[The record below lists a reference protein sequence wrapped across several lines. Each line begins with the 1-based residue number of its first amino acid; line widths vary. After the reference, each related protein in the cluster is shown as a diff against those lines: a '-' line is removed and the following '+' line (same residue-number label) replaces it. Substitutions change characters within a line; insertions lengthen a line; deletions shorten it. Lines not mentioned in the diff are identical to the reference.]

1 MVTSFITEYDL
12 ISHNITRFPTSS
24 NPHQFITLPYWIA
37 SSETSDKKSFW
48 FNEHTG
54 NRISLFNST
63 DMTLTEYEV
72 PTRDPLNGYLAN
84 ALTLAINPKNNNK
97 IWFTEFNHDK
107 IGVVDH
113 DIPIPFDIHATT
125 AKNDNNDNASKAVV
139 LSQQSNQTQERNAKI
154 KIEITRKA
162 DDSKG
167 FSNMN
172 HTHIVFLNATSSM
185 SPRAKI
191 CKYDCKLLSF
201 KCGRFDK
208 NNKNKKQRQ

>member
-1 MVTSFITEYDL
+1 
-12 ISHNITRFPTSS
+12 
-24 NPHQFITLPYWIA
+24 
-37 SSETSDKKSFW
+37 
-48 FNEHTG
+48 
-54 NRISLFNST
+54 
-63 DMTLTEYEV
+63 MTLTEYEV

-154 KIEITRKA
+154 KIEDYQEKLMIAKA
-162 DDSKG
+162 
-167 FSNMN
+167 
-172 HTHIVFLNATSSM
+172 FL
-185 SPRAKI
+185 I
-191 CKYDCKLLSF
+191 
-201 KCGRFDK
+201 
-208 NNKNKKQRQ
+208 